1 MRQWNRLCCGTKLSR
16 WGHRA
21 ARRLLGAAPGAAHTK
36 GWDVVVQCS
45 SVGSLGREP
54 AWLEG
59 EFGRSLAGGGA
70 ATPPVKLVYPARSDV
85 LASYDGVL
93 GGGCLPYSR
102 ATHVKQVCSVL

>member
-1 MRQWNRLCCGTKLSR
+1 MGR

-21 ARRLLGAAPGAAHTK
+21 ARRLLGAAPGAANTA
-36 GWDVVVQCS
+36 GWDLVVQCS
-45 SVGSLGREP
+45 SVGSLGRDP

-102 ATHVKQVCSVL
+102 ATHLKQV